1 MNKYVDVHPQ
11 CMGAYPPLGCESS
24 PPPSKKIIVISN
36 PLLRKY
42 GFLRTEYNMIQK
54 MLGLDVFSFYEI
66 MIRHEWIQE
75 FWFGGGVGFLPQ
87 EILKCQMLSDEFRSI
102 FRS

>member
-75 FWFGGGVGFLPQ
+75 FWLGECELTWRCGGLPPGNF
-87 EILKCQMLSDEFRSI
+87 EISYALR
-102 FRS
+102 